1 MSQGFVGSM
10 PLPWQPLGLN
20 SQMEGN
26 STSSVPTCSL
36 QKDGSSPER
45 VSGSTRWF
53 QNCIPGIHSLQSHW
67 ERKYVIE
74 KDPLPTEPEQENNG
88 RWRKDNTRASLSMGG
103 GFSTEGNSGISFNL
117 ISTPCQGFQTCLPV
131 WSKNCNGHILELR
144 PGSREDSGTRVLVCP
159 ICGISTLNKDTSL
172 EKLYCH

>member
-1 MSQGFVGSM
+1 MQ
-10 PLPWQPLGLN
+10 
-20 SQMEGN
+20 GN

-53 QNCIPGIHSLQSHW
+53 KNCFPGIHSLQSHV
-67 ERKYVIE
+67 ERKYGIE

-88 RWRKDNTRASLSMGG
+88 RWRKKNNRRASLSMGG

-117 ISTPCQGFQTCLPV
+117 ISTPCHWRRYRDHTKAFKPVFQDGAGIGMDTLWESGQEGEKTLAQVCLFV
-131 WSKNCNGHILELR
+131 
-144 PGSREDSGTRVLVCP
+144 P
-159 ICGISTLNKDTSL
+159 IVG
-172 EKLYCH
+172 YPP

>member
-1 MSQGFVGSM
+1 MRASHFGPS
-10 PLPWQPLGLN
+10 LASLLTEGLWCHN
-20 SQMEGN
+20 AWWAACHSPGNHWASTSQMEGN

-53 QNCIPGIHSLQSHW
+53 QNCIPGIHSLQSHR
-67 ERKYVIE
+67 ERTYGIE

-117 ISTPCQGFQTCLPV
+117 ISTPC
-131 WSKNCNGHILELR
+131 H
-144 PGSREDSGTRVLVCP
+144 
-159 ICGISTLNKDTSL
+159 
-172 EKLYCH
+172 